1 MDAPAALEPQ
11 YADAVFRLL
20 LVQRMKR
27 GDDVRRVEKLHDWRP
42 IIYSIYR
49 FFPNSRKLLLV
60 PYTKDFRRITRF

>member
-20 LVQRMKR
+20 FVQRMKR

-49 FFPNSRKLLLV
+49 FFPNFV
-60 PYTKDFRRITRF
+60 E